1 MVALMSTVI
10 NLARPKFCKGQN
22 VEFIG
27 GLGTI
32 IQCYR
37 NSGHWSYLVEM
48 EMGLEPDMGGLVT
61 KLLFYLKTTL
71 FLVRFNIDIT
81 FFSKNLEEY

>member
-1 MVALMSTVI
+1 MSAVI
-10 NLARPKFCKGQN
+10 ELARPKFCKGQK

-32 IQCYR
+32 RQCCR

-48 EMGLEPDMGGLVT
+48 EMGAEPEMGRIGCET
-61 KLLFYLKTTL
+61 TILLFETDIILLENYP
-71 FLVRFNIDIT
+71 LVA
-81 FFSKNLEEY
+81 

>member
-1 MVALMSTVI
+1 MSAVI
-10 NLARPKFCKGQN
+10 ELTRPKFCKGQN

-32 IQCYR
+32 IQCFR

-48 EMGLEPDMGGLVT
+48 KMGAEPEMGRIGYET
-61 KLLFYLKTTL
+61 TILLFET
-71 FLVRFNIDIT
+71 DIIL
-81 FFSKNLEEY
+81 LEEYPLAA

>member
-1 MVALMSTVI
+1 MVILMNAVI
-10 NLARPKFCKGQN
+10 NLAKPKFCKGQN

-48 EMGLEPDMGGLVT
+48 EMGLNRIWEDWLRNYYFT
-61 KLLFYLKTTL
+61 
-71 FLVRFNIDIT
+71 
-81 FFSKNLEEY
+81 